1 MSYLYLAMAIVAEVV
16 GASALEG
23 AHGCMRLVPSLV
35 GVAGYGVAVY
45 GLPLAL
51 ATIPVGVAYAIWSGG
66 GIVLVSTVG
75 WIAYGQALAGGEA
88 AGIALILAGTV
99 VIQLFSKSVAR

>member
-16 GASALEG
+16 GTSALKA
-23 AHGCMRLVPSLV
+23 AHGFTRLVPSQV
-35 GVAGYGVAVY
+35 VVASYGVAFY
-45 GLPLAL
+45 GLSLAL

-66 GIVLVSTVG
+66 GIVLVSAIG